1 MGRHDE
7 DHRRP
12 DPDQL
17 LRQVQAEERQVS
29 RGRLKVFLGYASGVG
44 KSLRMFDEGRRRK
57 MRGEDVVVAAS
68 QSSAPAEVE
77 GLLRGFEV
85 IPTCTESGHSAIDVE
100 AVRKRRPKVVLIDGL
115 AYENP
120 PGSKHPERWQD
131 VEELL
136 AAGVS
141 VITSINLQ
149 YVKEKQAQVEALRGK
164 RTRESVP
171 ESFLRTADEIEVV
184 DAPPEYTLTRS
195 LRGGGVE
202 EADIPRQER
211 QLSEL
216 REIALLFAAEVVDY
230 QLGGYLQRHGIAQVF
245 GTHERILVCIT
256 PRSNASVMIR
266 RCRRQADR
274 FHGDLHVVYVQQDGL
289 GPEDEA
295 SVAQNLAS
303 AREARARVQVLHGTD
318 AARAILDYARTHGI
332 TQIFVGHSRPGARL
346 ARFRPSLVERLIQEA
361 DGIDVRIFPRE

>member
-1 MGRHDE
+1 MGRHE
-7 DHRRP
+7 QEHRRP

-17 LRQVQAEERQVS
+17 LRQVQAEERQMS

-57 MRGEDVVVAAS
+57 MRGEDVIVAAT
-68 QSSAPAEVE
+68 QGSASTEVE
-77 GLLRGFEV
+77 RLLHGFEV
-85 IPTCTESGHSAIDVE
+85 LATRTEGGHSAIDVA
-100 AVRKRRPKVVLIDGL
+100 AVLKRRPKVVLIDGL

-120 PGSKHPERWQD
+120 PGSKHHERWQD

-136 AAGVS
+136 AAGIS
-141 VITSINLQ
+141 VVTSINLQ
-149 YVKEKQAQVEALRGK
+149 YVKEKQSQVEALRGK

-171 ESFLRTADEIEVV
+171 ESFLRTADEIEIV

-195 LRGGGVE
+195 LPGGGVE

-230 QLGGYLQRHGIAQVF
+230 QLGGYLKRHGITQVF
-245 GTHERILVCIT
+245 ATHERILVCVT

-266 RCRRQADR
+266 RGRRQADR
-274 FHGDLHVVYVQQDGL
+274 FHGDLHVVYVRQEGL
-289 GPEDEA
+289 SAEDEA
-295 SVAQNLAS
+295 SVGQYLAA
-303 AREARARVQVLHGTD
+303 AREAKAQVEVLRGTD
-318 AARAILDYARTHGI
+318 AARAILDYARRHGI
-332 TQIFVGHSRPGARL
+332 TQIFVGHSQTRGRL
-346 ARFRPSLVERLIQEA
+346 SRFRANLVERLIQEA